1 MALSDVNVGFGGRG
15 GGAGRKWA
23 SWRSAWPVCQRRL
36 GASASSPGRSWAP
49 AGLPGPGAARAGA
62 DEPWREEQGS
72 WSRAGWKAAA
82 SRHGRRAS
90 AQRGRVPEGLHA
102 ALGSPVLE
110 NRDGASVGR
119 SGTAVTWRPPPSR
132 GRGGRTGCHDPV
144 LSAGRCDSLDRV
156 RDPGFLRHWGVG

>member
-15 GGAGRKWA
+15 GGCREEVGPLAERLACLSEETG
-23 SWRSAWPVCQRRL
+23 SQRL
-36 GASASSPGRSWAP
+36 LPGRSWAP

-110 NRDGASVGR
+110 NRDGAECGAR
-119 SGTAVTWRPPPSR
+119 SRIG
-132 GRGGRTGCHDPV
+132 
-144 LSAGRCDSLDRV
+144 
-156 RDPGFLRHWGVG
+156 